1 MMAVSWF
8 YNTLAFEWDI
18 LALNHPKYVF
28 MH

>member
-8 YNTLAFEWDI
+8 YNMVEFELDV
-18 LALNHPKYVF
+18 LTLNHPKYVF